1 MPCWVKD
8 ASHQRPHSVMPFIWI
23 IQHRQWTIWPIDIL
37 EIEAHKETHGNGLLG
52 GGWYKYLKMRKC
64 WQLYNSVN
72 ILPATELF
80 HFQWVNFL
88 EISWLFNKHI
98 NKEKEKNDT
107 WCTVDST
114 FMWSR
119 IMMRTWCF
127 PLILKCCFL
136 FYPLE
141 HMAFQQLFQSL
152 LTGCK

>member
-1 MPCWVKD
+1 MPVIKGHIVWCHLYELF
-8 ASHQRPHSVMPFIWI
+8 SI
-23 IQHRQWTIWPIDIL
+23 
-37 EIEAHKETHGNGLLG
+37 GNGRYDQLIYWKLRHTKRLMEMGFWG